1 MMPLSFS
8 VFNYTA
14 ISVLLFSYAV
24 GTSLLDLRQS
34 NPSIFTTNNKS
45 STTFFNYYG
54 HLLYEVLKNLAT
66 SEIKLLLVANMA
78 ANCVLLT
85 FKSVLFLI
93 LGKLRDIERS
103 SLNEQIINYVLFK
116 VVFIGAVLEPDVI
129 ELLLWSSWFCL
140 IGFFKMLTFI
150 AKSRAE
156 HHNSNEDRTNR
167 AANHKLTMP
176 MM

>member
-1 MMPLSFS
+1 MYCRTFILYILYINSHLYIYYPEYLSYMMPLSLS
-8 VFNYTA
+8 VFNYTS

-85 FKSVLFLI
+85 FKTVLFTL
-93 LGKLRDIERS
+93 
-103 SLNEQIINYVLFK
+103 
-116 VVFIGAVLEPDVI
+116 
-129 ELLLWSSWFCL
+129 
-140 IGFFKMLTFI
+140 
-150 AKSRAE
+150 
-156 HHNSNEDRTNR
+156 
-167 AANHKLTMP
+167 
-176 MM
+176 